1 MRYCWTPMPI
11 DESSSPAALKLLK
24 VLKVLMVLQLCFSAL
39 NMLADL
45 SFGLRLL
52 LGAVL
57 LYCIQRCKYYFSC
70 VFYII
75 LSAQQC
81 YLTVLL
87 FCQVVGYKTVL
98 TSVDLFILTVQSLIV
113 PFLLISIY
121 YTFLI
126 YREFKGSF

>member
-11 DESSSPAALKLLK
+11 DEASSPAALKLLRILRALL
-24 VLKVLMVLQLCFSAL
+24 VSQLCFSAL
-39 NMLADL
+39 NMLFDL

-52 LGAVL
+52 LGAL
-57 LYCIQRCKYYFSC
+57 LLCSIQRCRYYFPC

-87 FCQVVGYKTVL
+87 FCQVVGYATVL